1 MMFGWD
7 EDDAAATSPAEPR
20 AALWVRVLTVA
31 SMALPVVGGL
41 ALMLAAAF
49 GLVQCEAPG

>member
-1 MMFGWD
+1 MFGWD